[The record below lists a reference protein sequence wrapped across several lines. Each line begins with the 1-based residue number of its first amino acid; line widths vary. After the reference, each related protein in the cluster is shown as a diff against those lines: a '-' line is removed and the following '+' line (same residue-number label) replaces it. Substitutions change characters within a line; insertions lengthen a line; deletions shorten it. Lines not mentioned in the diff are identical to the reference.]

1 MSSSSDARRVYTGGA
16 ILLSSSTETSQ
27 IETQNLPCEPQEA
40 IEKMDPSADLE
51 PLSSMPDTRI
61 LVVEDERIVGLHL
74 KQQLVKL
81 GYKVVAVVSS
91 GDEALKVVKD
101 RKPDVVLMD
110 IHIDGDIDGI
120 ETASRIPPDHCV
132 PVIYLTAFAGETTLQ
147 RARATKP
154 YGYMMK
160 PFSERELHATIQ
172 MALERCK
179 EDQEA
184 RDRESRLLLALGLAN
199 GTRAWC

>member
-16 ILLSSSTETSQ
+16 ILLSSSAETLET
-27 IETQNLPCEPQEA
+27 ETQNLECEPGMA
-40 IEKMDPSADLE
+40 IRKIDDRANLE
-51 PLSSMPDTRI
+51 PLSSLPETRI

-74 KQQLVKL
+74 KQQLIKL

-91 GDEALKVVKD
+91 GEEALKVVKD
-101 RKPDVVLMD
+101 RSFDVVLMD
-110 IHIDGDIDGI
+110 IHIDGEIDGI
-120 ETASRIPPDHCV
+120 ETASRIPADQCV

-172 MALERCK
+172 MALERCR

-184 RDRESRLLLALGLAN
+184 RDREGRLLLALGLAD
-199 GTRAWC
+199 GTRGWC

>member
-1 MSSSSDARRVYTGGA
+1 MSNSPGQSKSIGAGAVLISSSVESPECDTGETFGADA
-16 ILLSSSTETSQ
+16 ISSRTA
-27 IETQNLPCEPQEA
+27 PVG
-40 IEKMDPSADLE
+40 DVE
-51 PLSSMPDTRI
+51 PLPLSADTRI

-74 KQQLVKL
+74 RQQLIKL
-81 GYKVVAVVSS
+81 GYKVIAVVSS
-91 GDEALKVVKD
+91 GEDALKIVKE

-120 ETASRIPPDHCV
+120 ETAGRLPPEAGI
-132 PVIYLTAFAGETTLQ
+132 PVIYLTAFAGESTLQ

-172 MALERCK
+172 MALERRR
-179 EDQEA
+179 EDQEM

-199 GTRAWC
+199 GPRTWC

>member
-1 MSSSSDARRVYTGGA
+1 MASSSDAPRVYTGGA
-16 ILLSSSTETSQ
+16 ILLSSSAETSQ
-27 IETQNLPCEPQEA
+27 TET
-40 IEKMDPSADLE
+40 EKRTHESGVATQHIDLADLE
-51 PLSSMPDTRI
+51 PMSSLPDTRI

-91 GDEALKVVKD
+91 GDEALKVVAD
-101 RKPDVVLMD
+101 RNPDVVLMD
-110 IHIDGDIDGI
+110 IHIDGEIDGI
-120 ETASRIPPDHCV
+120 ETASRIPSDQCI

-172 MALERCK
+172 MALERCR

-199 GTRAWC
+199 GTRGWC